1 MPLVSFEHQGVR
13 NLVPGKLS
21 PHPRL
26 NLLVGANAAGKTSLL
41 EAIHLLGTG
50 KSFRTNRLEKV
61 LQHGCD
67 RLTVFGRHQSEAGEQ
82 TLGYQRDGA
91 SHEIHINGVRT
102 EKLAVLA
109 QALPLQVIS
118 PDTHFSFLKHA
129 KYRRASVDWGLF
141 HVEQD
146 FYEIWSHYQRL
157 LKQRNAA
164 LKLGDTNLAI
174 WDEPLAASGEEI
186 HYRRKRYLERLQA
199 SVDRLRENLLPGEEV
214 RLRLRSGW
222 RQGQPLAQVL
232 AEDRTRDLEQGFT
245 HSGAHRAD
253 LEWQLSGQDARQE
266 ASQGQWKLLTL
277 VLRLAQL
284 EDFVDQTKRDCILLL
299 DDLPA
304 ELDPKRRE
312 RVMLLL
318 ASLPLQLFATTT
330 ELTHLVNEAWKDH
343 VVFHVERGKIFTP

>member
-1 MPLVSFEHQGVR
+1 MPLVSFEYQGVR
-13 NLVPGKLS
+13 NLIPGKIL
-21 PHPRL
+21 PHPRI
-26 NLLVGANAAGKTSLL
+26 NLFVGANAAGKTSLL

-50 KSFRTNRLEKV
+50 KSFRTSRLEKV
-61 LQHGCD
+61 LQRGCE

-82 TLGYQRDGA
+82 TLGYQHSSTTR
-91 SHEIHINGVRT
+91 EIHLNSKRV
-102 EKLAVLA
+102 EKLALLA
-109 QALPLQVIS
+109 QTLPLQVIS

-129 KYRRASVDWGLF
+129 KYRRAAIDWGLF

-146 FYEIWSHYQRL
+146 FYEIWSRYQRL

-164 LKLGDTNLAI
+164 LKLGDTNLAV
-174 WDEPLAASGEEI
+174 WDEPLAASGEKI
-186 HYRRKRYLERLQA
+186 HSKREHYLRRLQTNIG
-199 SVDRLRENLLPGEEV
+199 RLCEHLLPGDEV

-222 RQGQPLAQVL
+222 RQERPLAEVL
-232 AEDRTRDLEQGFT
+232 AEDRGRDLEQGFT

-253 LEWQLSGQDARQE
+253 LEWLLSGQDARQE

-277 VLRLAQL
+277 VLRLAQV

-304 ELDPKRRE
+304 ELDSERRE
-312 RVMLLL
+312 KVMSLL

-330 ELTHLVNEAWKDH
+330 ELTHLANEAWKDRA
-343 VVFHVERGKIFTP
+343 VFHVEHGKISRQ